1 MAAKTCFD
9 IFYMKKII
17 VLLLLV
23 FGSGAITVTC
33 AADAEPGLKWY
44 QKGKQALSKKQYS
57 KAIGY
62 FKQSFERGYDN
73 ARLHHAWGAALYK
86 TKQYNKARTHFHKA
100 LNDPAFFQLSCL
112 NLGLV
117 ALKQNRNDDAV
128 SWFTRAKEKGDSP
141 KVSMLAGEMLHRM
154 RLDESVHESLL
165 PEATVLYLSTRV
177 GYEDK
182 AYSATL
188 DQVGDSDQFLELNVY
203 ALTRL
208 AGNSAEG
215 FNINFNGY
223 SLQNRESQD
232 TEVAVAMLQLGYYKN
247 QTQWQLKSDLGV
259 TPSYVAGDPYTRT
272 INADVEA
279 RYRISAS
286 MAIGGLVGLE
296 SAKAASPDVDYA
308 AGHGFKG
315 RLRLKRSSEAGI
327 FYLTGQYEQYNLH
340 DRVVGGDFYSYS
352 PTRQSIRL
360 KYRYLSN
367 PAWRLETSLR
377 YRRSEYADPNRIGGE
392 VKRRIENQFKAV
404 VTLGY
409 VITPHATLQ
418 LGIEHTD
425 NQSTWERYTY
435 QRNAY
440 TAGVEWLF
448 L

>member
-1 MAAKTCFD
+1 
-9 IFYMKKII
+9 MKKVIF
-17 VLLLLV
+17 LLLLV
-23 FGSGAITVTC
+23 FCPGAITATY
-33 AADAEPGLKWY
+33 AAGADPGLKWY

-62 FKQSFERGYDN
+62 FNKASGRGYDN

-86 TKQYNKARTHFHKA
+86 TKQYDKARTHFRKA
-100 LNDPAFFQLSCL
+100 LEDPKFSQLACL

-117 ALKQNRNDDAV
+117 ALKQNRNDEAV
-128 SWFTRAKEKGDSP
+128 SWFTRAKEKGDSR
-141 KVSMLAGEMLHRM
+141 KVSLLAGEMLNRM
-154 RLDESVHESLL
+154 RLDENVNESIL
-165 PEATVLYLSTRV
+165 PEATVIYLSTRV

-188 DQVGDSDQFLELNVY
+188 DQIGDSDQFLELNLY
-203 ALTRL
+203 ASTRL

-232 TEVAVAMLQLGYYKN
+232 TEVSVATLQLGYYKN
-247 QTQWQLKSDLGV
+247 QTQWQAKSGLGV
-259 TPSYVAGDPYTRT
+259 TPSYVAGDPYTRA
-272 INADVEA
+272 INADVEL
-279 RYRISAS
+279 RYRISAKTS
-286 MAIGGLVGLE
+286 ISGLLDYE
-296 SAKAASPDVDYA
+296 SARAAKPDVDYA
-308 AGHGFKG
+308 AGQGIKG
-315 RLRLKRSSEAGI
+315 RLRLKHSSETGL
-327 FYLTGQYEQYNLH
+327 FYLTGQYEQYDRH
-340 DRVVGGDFYSYS
+340 DRIVGGDFYSYS

-377 YRRSEYADPNRIGGE
+377 YRRSQYADPNRIGGE
-392 VKRRIENQFKAV
+392 VKRRIENQFQAV

-409 VITPHATLQ
+409 VVSPHATLQ

-425 NQSTWERYTY
+425 NQSTWDRYTY

-440 TAGVEWLF
+440 TVGMEWLF